1 MTELLFQRD
10 SYLKDFD
17 AKVIKSV
24 ADANAVV
31 LDRTAFYPGGGGQ
44 PADVGTLNGQTVTR
58 ARRADGELLHVLE
71 GALLAEGQSVHG
83 TLDWER
89 RYKLMRTHTA
99 MHVLC
104 GVVFRDYGAQV
115 TGGDMEPLKG
125 RMDFEFARLQRELVS
140 TIEAAVNVEI
150 EAGRDVRVN
159 ILPREIA
166 FGIPDLI
173 RTKINLL
180 PAGIQEVRT
189 VEIVG
194 LDLQADGGTHVHNTS
209 EVGRVRVVDYKS
221 KGAINKRIYLEL
233 ESD

>member
-44 PADVGTLNGQTVTR
+44 PADVGTLNGQTLTR

-89 RYKLMRTHTA
+89 
-99 MHVLC
+99 
-104 GVVFRDYGAQV
+104 
-115 TGGDMEPLKG
+115 P
-125 RMDFEFARLQRELVS
+125 
-140 TIEAAVNVEI
+140 
-150 EAGRDVRVN
+150 
-159 ILPREIA
+159 
-166 FGIPDLI
+166 
-173 RTKINLL
+173 
-180 PAGIQEVRT
+180 
-189 VEIVG
+189 
-194 LDLQADGGTHVHNTS
+194 TS
-209 EVGRVRVVDYKS
+209 
-221 KGAINKRIYLEL
+221 
-233 ESD
+233 